1 MPTADELLG
10 DDSVAA
16 LIATLRA
23 DAPAATLPNLR
34 RVRKELAPLSLRQ
47 RADAVKDALLT
58 DLPGDYNH
66 LEHVIRTAL
75 AHDSFTGWLIWPVT
89 EAVAVKALDDGSGAA
104 FDAGLRLLA
113 DLTGRLTAE
122 FAVRP
127 MLDHDLAR
135 ALRIIS
141 KEWVSSPDEHVRRLS
156 SEGTRPFLPW
166 AKRVPA
172 ILAQPAATIPIIDAL
187 YRDESDY
194 VQRSVANNLN
204 DLSRQQPQL
213 TVETAARWLD
223 QPDANTAR
231 LVRHALRTLVKGG
244 HPDAL
249 ALLGYPA
256 PDGIQ
261 VGTPLLADRTVAVGG
276 ELPFTVT
283 IGNTAGEPARLAIDY
298 VVHHVKANGSQTPK
312 VFKLTTATLGAG
324 ETLTLSKRH
333 SFKEITTRRYHPG
346 THAIQIQVNGV
357 VGDKAEFELITT
369 TTTSTTTTTAG
380 LPAR

>member
-23 DAPAATLPNLR
+23 DAPRATLPNLR
-34 RVRKELAPLSLRQ
+34 RVRKELGPLPLRQ
-47 RADAVKDALLT
+47 RADAVKDALLA

-66 LEHVIRTAL
+66 LERVIRSAL

-89 EAVAVKALDDGSGAA
+89 EAVAAKALEDGSAAA

-122 FAVRP
+122 FAIRP
-127 MLDHDLAR
+127 MLEHDLDR
-135 ALRIIS
+135 ALRIIG
-141 KEWVSSPDEHVRRLS
+141 KEWTCSPDEHVRRLA
-156 SEGTRPFLPW
+156 SEGTRAFLPW

-172 ILAQPAATIPIIDAL
+172 ILAQPKATIPIIDAL

-194 VQRSVANNLN
+194 VRRSVANHLN

-223 QPDANTAR
+223 KPDANTAR
-231 LVRHALRTLVKGG
+231 LVRHALRTLVKSGR
-244 HPDAL
+244 PDAL

-256 PDGIQ
+256 PEGIQ
-261 VGTPLLADRTVAVGG
+261 VGTPHLSDRTVAVGG

-298 VVHHVKANGSQTPK
+298 VVHHVKANGSQTTK

-324 ETLTLSKRH
+324 ETLTLSRRH

-357 VGDKAEFELITT
+357 VGEKAEFELTT
-369 TTTSTTTTTAG
+369 TTKKAG
-380 LPAR
+380 SPAR